1 MLEKPTLKSRLLS
14 VWLILPQRS
23 LLWVR
28 TILLPVIIG
37 CGLFIDVNSIHAEV
51 LTTADFESKTLPGW
65 TVFTTSNGTFGGEE
79 FPAMVECDA
88 AGQGYP
94 SMCLQVK
101 VGQIH
106 FSPDQSPYQG
116 GGLEYKRELAAG
128 RLHLEARVM
137 VSYHSS
143 QDKRNL
149 AGGLFEWVVDGQVVG
164 MQDLGPI
171 ENGTVMRLNLTADHA
186 VEAGFH
192 TVQFRIS
199 RPFKSE
205 IGQEAPLQ
213 LVDDLII
220 DWAPLHQ
227 EGR

>member
-1 MLEKPTLKSRLLS
+1 MREKQSSRSRFVFYWSGVISGKLGLGLTFLLS
-14 VWLILPQRS
+14 L
-23 LLWVR
+23 
-28 TILLPVIIG
+28 VIG
-37 CGLFIDVNSIHAEV
+37 NGLFAGGMAVQAEV
-51 LTTADFESKTLPGW
+51 LTTVDFESKTLPNW
-65 TVFTTSNGTFGGEE
+65 TLFTTPNGTFGGEE
-79 FPAMVECDA
+79 FPAVVRCDA
-88 AGQGYP
+88 TGHGHP

-106 FSPDQSPYQG
+106 FSPDQNAQQG
-116 GGLEYKRELAAG
+116 GGLEFNRELSAG

-137 VSYHSS
+137 ATYHSS

-171 ENGTVMRLNLTADHA
+171 ENGAVMRLNLTADHA

-192 TVQFRIS
+192 EVQLRIS

-205 IGQEAPLQ
+205 NGQEAPLQ

-220 DWAPLHQ
+220 DWAPPLQ